1 MCKAID
7 DLIEEGKK
15 EGKKEGK
22 LEILLSMIE
31 DGILSIKQAADRMN
45 MTVANFKK
53 AVNNLAIQ

>member
-1 MCKAID
+1 MCKAIE
-7 DLIEEGKK
+7 DLIE

-45 MTVANFKK
+45 MTVASFKK